1 LQGTSAAEFLAGGSV
16 VSDVFGHAVSK
27 SLSGIDSSGIR
38 VVSAGDFTL
47 ILMMRLPTSDDSS
60 AVVFKHLHQWLDRS
74 VVNSTLEVSRATSA
88 APGTVPV
95 NPLSAPKAPSD
106 ASFTIVCDVRY
117 TITFDTKSAG
127 YASARE
133 GFEAV
138 VQQMVAAVSSGS
150 FDAHLHQYATLYDV
164 PLLLNA
170 STPDAPV
177 GQLFTASFA
186 AVPVEDSPSGTQAE
200 GGSGA
205 SSQRTLFTALVAL
218 FVAATVLAIGVLYVR
233 KNRSGRSGGGLFY
246 SELALETDSMHSSA
260 VESPLGHSHSG
271 GSSGSS
277 SDSRSGSR
285 PSADGDVEGDEEEQR
300 RDAVD
305 SGDIELQN
313 MPASA
318 SGGNAGTASD
328 GSDTGTH
335 SGRSGSRS
343 DSNIASVQLDV
354 VDVTVV

>member
-1 LQGTSAAEFLAGGSV
+1 V

-47 ILMMRLPTSDDSS
+47 ILMMRLPTSGDSG
-60 AVVFKHLHQWLDRS
+60 AVVPNHSPQSLDRS
-74 VVNSTLEVSRATSA
+74 IVNSTLEVSRATSA
-88 APGTVPV
+88 ASGTVPV
-95 NPLSAPKAPSD
+95 VPLSTSNAPSD

-233 KNRSGRSGGGLFY
+233 KHRSGRGGGGLFY

-271 GSSGSS
+271 GSGSGSS
-277 SDSRSGSR
+277 SGISRSGSR
-285 PSADGDVEGDEEEQR
+285 PPADGDVEGDEEEQR
-300 RDAVD
+300 RDAAD
-305 SGDIELQN
+305 SGGIELQS
-313 MPASA
+313 MPPGA

-335 SGRSGSRS
+335 SSRSGSRS